1 MSTTRVLKV
10 VAVASC
16 ALVLVAAL
24 IGFLMYHA
32 GGQSHGEAQRV
43 ADVVAKVLQVSA
55 DLGAHRATLTTRH
68 YRTRAEYEEG
78 QALGAQTATVEAI
91 VQEIEYVPTLSKY
104 ILVPAQV
111 GTTPAQVFFSVD
123 VRNFLADQSQYPRRR
138 LLRSENIEGIPYDV
152 LDIAPEAGT
161 PRAVLW
167 IVRDSWL
174 VKKATILDGENE
186 LAECDFRYRK
196 IDGHFF
202 PERIVTH
209 FKHTNE
215 VVVQEYGS
223 YTMGKSE

>member
-16 ALVLVAAL
+16 AGARCGPNRVLNVPCR
-24 IGFLMYHA
+24 GTKPRRSPTRCRC
-32 GGQSHGEAQRV
+32 GRKSPSSERGS
-43 ADVVAKVLQVSA
+43 
-55 DLGAHRATLTTRH
+55 GAHRATLTTRH